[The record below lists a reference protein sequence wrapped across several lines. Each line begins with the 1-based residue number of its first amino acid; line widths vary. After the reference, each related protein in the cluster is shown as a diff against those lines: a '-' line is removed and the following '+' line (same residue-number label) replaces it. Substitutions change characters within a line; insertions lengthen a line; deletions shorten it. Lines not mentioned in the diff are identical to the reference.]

1 MIIHSKPRGNAV
13 EKKNESKSD
22 KITEKKVERKSKTI
36 KKVSEPVILP
46 MEEDTEKILLDL
58 IN

>member
-13 EKKNESKSD
+13 EKKNESKND

-36 KKVSEPVILP
+36 KKVSEPAILP
-46 MEEDTEKILLDL
+46 LEEDAEKILLDL
-58 IN
+58 ID